1 MNDVNRTVTEEIKA
15 THLEQL
21 SCGGQTTLWTTI
33 ATWWTGWG
41 GGAGLV
47 GRTFMVSG
55 VMILASSSIRSD
67 EWVRNV
73 SSATVYAEGRSTGTE
88 LSVKSQ
94 YTGAQFA
101 IWG

>member
-1 MNDVNRTVTEEIKA
+1 
-15 THLEQL
+15 
-21 SCGGQTTLWTTI
+21 
-33 ATWWTGWG
+33 
-41 GGAGLV
+41 
-47 GRTFMVSG
+47 MVSG